1 MRGRIVV
8 AEPAPGAELLHVEQL
23 SSGFEAGPVLFG
35 VDIAVAEGEMVA
47 IIGSNGAGKSTLLGT
62 LSGLVPTTSGVI
74 SLAGEDVTTA
84 PPRRRLA
91 AGMAHVPQGRR
102 LFADLSVERNLLL
115 GAYLRRDT
123 DIRTDLARMVEY
135 FPALADK
142 MKRDAGTLSGGEQ
155 QMVAIGRGLMS
166 RPRLLMVDELSL
178 GLAPNT
184 AERLLQVLRDISRQ
198 GTSMLLVEQDVLLA
212 LEVADRGYVLE
223 NGRMALSGAAAALA
237 DNPQVRQAY
246 LGV

>member
-8 AEPAPGAELLHVEQL
+8 AEPAPGAELLRVEQL
-23 SSGFEAGPVLFG
+23 SSGFEAGPVLFE
-35 VDIAVAEGEMVA
+35 VDIAVVEGEMVA

-62 LSGLVPTTSGVI
+62 LSGLVPITSGVI
-74 SLAGEDVTTA
+74 SLAGKDVTTA
-84 PPRRRLA
+84 SPQRRLA

-166 RPRLLMVDELSL
+166 RPRLLMVDEPSL

-184 AERLLQVLRDISRQ
+184 VERLLQVLRDICQQ

-237 DNPQVRQAY
+237 DNPQIRQAY